1 MSDHLKK
8 ILVATDLSARSD
20 RALQRALTL
29 AYERQAELEILHVV
43 DDTWPQKIIEQ
54 HEASAGRGIVEQ
66 IAALPASRDV
76 RFSTTVV
83 RGQDYREIIRRSEEI
98 GADLIVLGVHR
109 TALRELFRGTTA
121 ERVLRLGRKPVLVV
135 KDPVARSYRR
145 VLVGADLSVHSRRAI
160 SVAAELAPSGE
171 FLLVHATHVPFIG
184 FLGRESTEA
193 LVRDEQREFEAALE
207 KEIRELKERLG
218 TSAPNFKTAV
228 MEGPVSAVIRAKMEE
243 FQPDLIAVGT
253 HGRTAI
259 SGLVLGSIA
268 EDLLAE
274 APVDVVAVK
283 AW

>member
-1 MSDHLKK
+1 MGNHLKK

-43 DDTWPQKIIEQ
+43 DDAWPPKIIEQ
-54 HEASAGRGIVEQ
+54 HEASAGRGIIDQ

-76 RFSTTVV
+76 KFSTSVV
-83 RGQDYREIIRRSEEI
+83 RGQDYRSIIRRSQEI
-98 GADLIVLGVHR
+98 EADLIVLGVHR
-109 TALRELFRGTTA
+109 SASRELFRGTTA

-145 VLVGADLSVHSRRAI
+145 VLVGADLSVHSKRAI

-184 FLGRESTEA
+184 FLGHESIEA
-193 LVRDEQREFEAALE
+193 LVHDEQKGFEEA
-207 KEIRELKERLG
+207 IGNELKELKQRLG
-218 TSAPNFKTAV
+218 ASAPTFKTAV
-228 MEGPVSAVIRAKMEE
+228 MEGPVQAVIREKMED
-243 FQPDLIAVGT
+243 FKPDLIAVGT
-253 HGRTAI
+253 HGRTAV
-259 SGLVLGSIA
+259 SSLVLGSVA

-274 APVDVVAVK
+274 APVDVLAVK